1 MTLSDTIREIDE
13 DLIRKAEERLG
24 KLVWQFKWMP
34 VENDFYSIAITYDR
48 GEMPEVIGASSKLAA
63 LKNALIHA
71 EAEVKAECRYI
82 DEEYELIDHPLHY
95 GGTEAKHEAISV
107 IEEWNLG
114 FHLGNVVKYIS
125 RAGKKPNQEI
135 ISDLR
140 KAKWYLDRFIEME
153 EGDV

>member
-71 EAEVKAECRYI
+71 EAEVKAECRYT
-82 DEEYELIDHPLHY
+82 EEECELIDHPPHY
-95 GGTEAKHEAISV
+95 GEAEAKHEAISV
-107 IEEWNLG
+107 IEIG
-114 FHLGNVVKYIS
+114 
-125 RAGKKPNQEI
+125 RASCRE
-135 ISDLR
+135 R
-140 KAKWYLDRFIEME
+140 
-153 EGDV
+153 V